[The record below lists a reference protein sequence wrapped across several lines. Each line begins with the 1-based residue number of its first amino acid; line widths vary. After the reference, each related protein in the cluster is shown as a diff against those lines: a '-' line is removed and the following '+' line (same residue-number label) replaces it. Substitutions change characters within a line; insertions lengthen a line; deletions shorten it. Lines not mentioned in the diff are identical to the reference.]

1 MELLE
6 DDLFQSAKIIQTR
19 TEVQFI
25 KRKQTN
31 KKNKHTARGTVEWF
45 KTKNLI
51 LLD

>member
-31 KKNKHTARGTVEWF
+31 KKTS
-45 KTKNLI
+45 I
-51 LLD
+51 LPEVQWSGSKPRT